1 MFVQKRDYG
10 AFLQTVRVNVGKEV
24 GLYNDE
30 DAYIVLRELP
40 TLEMME
46 LRDAYGKGQK
56 ELLVFF
62 RDVLPK
68 IIVEHN
74 FYETEEKM
82 MTDDALSSLVFE
94 RMDLSGKVIGEYSS
108 ASFFTRQKKSEEQ

>member
-24 GLYNDE
+24 GLENDE

-46 LRDAYGKGQK
+46 LRDAYSKGLIRCSCCRK
-56 ELLVFF
+56 PFT
-62 RDVLPK
+62 
-68 IIVEHN
+68 
-74 FYETEEKM
+74 TEMK
-82 MTDDALSSLVFE
+82 L
-94 RMDLSGKVIGEYSS
+94 
-108 ASFFTRQKKSEEQ
+108 